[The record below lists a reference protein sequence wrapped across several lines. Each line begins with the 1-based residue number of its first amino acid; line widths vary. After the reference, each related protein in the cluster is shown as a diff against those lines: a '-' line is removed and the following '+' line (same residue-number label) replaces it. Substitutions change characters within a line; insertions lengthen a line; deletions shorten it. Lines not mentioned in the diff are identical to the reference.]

1 MRIFPD
7 QPPFP
12 RTPSAPWNEQTAW
25 PAEWVDCA
33 AAGKPPFVTLYRL
46 GVNFDT
52 PTTRLRFHV
61 SADERYI
68 LFLDDDEL
76 GRGPER
82 GSPQNWF
89 YESFELDLLPGAHT
103 FWAMVWSAGKYAAP
117 AQMRVRPGF
126 LFAVE
131 GAHQSLST
139 GLGPWEAC
147 PLPGWD
153 YLEMHPAFW
162 RGHRFRISRPFPT
175 LAALNSFAWQ
185 PVRRLSRAYDRIED
199 WDVYQKRR
207 LQPASLP
214 PLFSQTHLPG
224 KIRLVSEPPTG
235 EPQAVQAIPLAPALL
250 PEPGEDWQAF
260 AAGQGEIHLPPRAI
274 RRVIFALQDYLVA
287 YPELTLS
294 GGQGTRIQIGWAE
307 SARAQPDFWNNDK
320 GHRDELWGKYLVT
333 QADEILPDGSTNARY
348 GPLWWQAG
356 RYLELLIVTGDAPLT
371 LHKLTLEETRYPLEM
386 ESAFDCSDPRLTGT
400 LPLLVRGLQANANE
414 TFFDCPHY
422 EELQYIG
429 DTRLQALCHAV
440 MTRDDRLTRKALR
453 LFDASRQPEG
463 FLQSRYPCTITQVIA
478 PFSLYWVGMLWDY
491 AYWRNDPG
499 FVRAL
504 LPGMRAT
511 LEAFRRHI
519 GSDNLLYA
527 PEAWNFMDWIDAW
540 NEAAGVPLDGLEGVS
555 APLHWQLV
563 YTLRLAAD
571 LEARLGEPELAAY
584 YARWGAALAQA
595 GQIFWDEERG
605 LFANDLAH
613 TQFSDHPQAF
623 AVLSGQL
630 APEQRTRLA
639 QTWPNAEIHR
649 ATYFFLHY
657 CLESWRL
664 LGLEE
669 TIYTQLR
676 RWDSEMVQLGL
687 KTPLERV
694 EPSRSDCHAWSSHPL
709 YHYFATVL
717 GIRPTEP
724 GFASL
729 EIAPLLGD
737 LEYAAGTLLHPAGGE
752 IRVEFRRKDGR
763 VSGRVELPPGLRGT
777 LSLGK
782 KTLPIEGRVLF

>member
-1 MRIFPD
+1 MRLLHN
-7 QPPFP
+7 QPAFP
-12 RTPSAPWNEQTAW
+12 RNPSAPWNEQTAW
-25 PAEWVDCA
+25 PAWWVDCA
-33 AAGKPPFVTLYRL
+33 AAGEPPFVTLYRL
-46 GVNFDT
+46 GVNFDA
-52 PTTRLRFHV
+52 PARLRFHV

-68 LFLDDDEL
+68 LFLDDNEL

-82 GSPQNWF
+82 GSPLHWF
-89 YESFELDLLPGAHT
+89 YESFQLDLPPGAHI
-103 FWAMVWSAGKYAAP
+103 FWALVWSAGPYAAP
-117 AQMRVRPGF
+117 AQMSLRPGF
-126 LFAVE
+126 LFAAE
-131 GAHQSLST
+131 GQHEALST
-139 GLGPWEAC
+139 GLANWQTC

-153 YLEMHPAFW
+153 YLEARQAFW
-162 RGHRFRISRPFPT
+162 RGRRFRVSRPLPT
-175 LAALNSFAWQ
+175 LAALHALDWQ
-185 PVRRLSRAYDRIED
+185 PARRVSRAFERIED
-199 WDVYQKRR
+199 WEVYQKRR
-207 LQPASLP
+207 LQPAAIP
-214 PLFSQTHLPG
+214 PLLRKTHLPG
-224 KIRLVSEPPTG
+224 KVRLVSAPSTG
-235 EPQAVQAIPLAPALL
+235 DPEAVQAIPLAPV
-250 PEPGEDWQAF
+250 PPPQPGEDWQAF
-260 AAGQGEIHLPPRAI
+260 ANGQGQIQLPPGVI
-274 RRVIFALQDYLVA
+274 RRVVFDFDDYLVA
-287 YPELTLS
+287 YPQLTLS
-294 GGQGTRIQIGWAE
+294 GGRGARIRVGWAE

-333 QADEILPDGSTNARY
+333 QADEILPDGSNHARY
-348 GPLWWQAG
+348 APLWWQAG
-356 RYLELLIVTGDAPLT
+356 RYLELLIVTGAEPLT

-386 ESAFDCSDPRLTGT
+386 ESAFDCSDPRLTGA
-400 LPLLVRGLQANANE
+400 LPMLVRGLQANANE

-453 LFDASRQPEG
+453 LFDTSRQPEG
-463 FLQSRYPCTITQVIA
+463 FLQARYPCSITQVIA

-491 AYWRNDPG
+491 ACWRDDPG
-499 FVRAL
+499 LVRAL

-511 LEAFRRHI
+511 LEAFRRHV
-519 GSDNLLYA
+519 GDDNLLYA

-540 NEAAGVPLDGLEGVS
+540 NEAAGVPLDGLEGAS

-563 YTLRLAAD
+563 YALSLAAD
-571 LEARLGEPELAAY
+571 LESWLGEPELAAY

-595 GQIFWDEERG
+595 GQVFWDEERG

-630 APEQRTRLA
+630 APEQQTRLA
-639 QTWPNAEIHR
+639 QTWPQADMHC

-657 CLESWRL
+657 CLEAYRL

-669 TIYTQLR
+669 TIYAQLR
-676 RWDSEMVQLGL
+676 RWDSEMVQRGL

-717 GIRPTEP
+717 GIRPTAP
-724 GFASL
+724 GFASV

-737 LEYAAGTLLHPAGGE
+737 LEYATGTLLHPAGGE
-752 IRVEFRRKDGR
+752 IRVEFRQKDGR

-777 LSLGK
+777 LRLNG
-782 KTLPIEGRVLF
+782 TVRHIEGIITF

>member
-1 MRIFPD
+1 MRIFPNH
-7 QPPFP
+7 PPFP
-12 RTPSAPWNEQTAW
+12 RNPSAPWREQTAW
-25 PAEWVDCA
+25 PAWWVDCA
-33 AAGKPPFVTLYRL
+33 EAGEPPFVTLYRL
-46 GVNFDT
+46 GVNFDS
-52 PTTRLRFHV
+52 PARLRFHV

-68 LFLDDDEL
+68 LFLDDNEL

-89 YESFELDLLPGAHT
+89 YESFELDLPPGAHT
-103 FWAMVWSAGKYAAP
+103 FWALVWSAGEYAAP
-117 AQMRVRPGF
+117 AQMSLRPGF

-131 GAHQSLST
+131 GEHQTLST
-139 GLGPWEAC
+139 GLGNWEAC

-153 YLEMHPAFW
+153 YLEANPALW

-175 LAALNSFAWQ
+175 LALLDSLDWQ
-185 PVRRLSRAYDRIED
+185 PVRRVNRAFDRIED
-199 WDVYQKRR
+199 WEVYQKRR
-207 LQPASLP
+207 LQPAAIP
-214 PLFSQTHLPG
+214 PLFHQTHLPG
-224 KIRLVSEPPTG
+224 KVRLVSAPSTG
-235 EPQAVQAIPLAPALL
+235 DPEAVQSIPLVPGLP
-250 PEPGEDWQAF
+250 PEPGEDWQSF
-260 AAGQGEIHLPPRAI
+260 ANGQGEIHLPPGVI
-274 RRVIFALQDYLVA
+274 RRVIFALNDYLVA

-294 GGQGTRIQIGWAE
+294 GGRGARIRVGWAE

-333 QADEILPDGSTNARY
+333 QVDEILPDGSQNARY
-348 GPLWWQAG
+348 APLWWQSG
-356 RYLELLIVTGDAPLT
+356 RYLELLIVTGDDPLT
-371 LHKLTLEETRYPLEM
+371 LHRLTLEETRYPLEM

-400 LPLLVRGLQANANE
+400 LPMLVRGLQANANE

-453 LFDASRQPEG
+453 LFDASRQPDG
-463 FLQSRYPCTITQVIA
+463 FLQARYPCTVTQVIA

-491 AYWRNDPG
+491 AYWRDDPG
-499 FVRAL
+499 FIRAL

-511 LEAFRRHI
+511 LEAFRRHV
-519 GSDNLLYA
+519 GDDNLLYA
-527 PEAWNFMDWIDAW
+527 PEAWNFMDWIGAW
-540 NEAAGVPLDGLEGVS
+540 NAAAGVPLDGLEGAS

-563 YTLRLAAD
+563 YALRLAAD
-571 LEARLGEPELAAY
+571 LEARLGEPELAAHY
-584 YARWGAALAQA
+584 DRWGAALAQA
-595 GQIFWDEERG
+595 GQVFWDEERG

-623 AVLSGQL
+623 AILSGQL
-630 APEQRTRLA
+630 APEQQTRLA
-639 QTWPNAEIHR
+639 QTWPQADMHR

-657 CLESWRL
+657 CLEAYRL

-669 TIYTQLR
+669 TIYAQLR
-676 RWDSEMVQLGL
+676 RWDSEMVQRGL

-724 GFASL
+724 GFASV
-729 EIAPLLGD
+729 EITPLLGD
-737 LEYAAGTLLHPAGGE
+737 LEYAAGTLLHPAGGQ
-752 IRVEFRRKDGR
+752 IRVEFRRKGR
-763 VSGRVELPPGLRGT
+763 QLHGQVEFPPGLRGT
-777 LSLGK
+777 LHLAGAVRH
-782 KTLPIEGRVLF
+782 IEGCMDF